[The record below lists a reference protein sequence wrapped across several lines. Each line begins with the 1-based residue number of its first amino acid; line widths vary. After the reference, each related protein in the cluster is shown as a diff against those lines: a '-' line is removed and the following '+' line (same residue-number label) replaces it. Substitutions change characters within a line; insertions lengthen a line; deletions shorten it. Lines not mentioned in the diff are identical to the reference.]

1 MPVCGMGLSAW
12 DLQRNST
19 SAAGS
24 PFCLHGQKIRTFNA
38 FLRPKGRVRERE
50 RKGERNRGGG
60 GLSDVKPTNSYTRKP
75 VCVCVCAV
83 AQISK

>member
-50 RKGERNRGGG
+50 RKGERNGGG
-60 GLSDVKPTNSYTRKP
+60 RVVRCETDQQLHKKA
-75 VCVCVCAV
+75 CVCMCVCC
-83 AQISK
+83 STDF